1 MFNFKV
7 KALLAASLLAVA
19 LPASAAMT
27 TSGSGA
33 SSLILTV
40 FDMNTGG
47 KTATFD
53 LGFDKN
59 SFLSNQNLTAIDL
72 TTGDYATAWN
82 AFTAG
87 STMTNVQYAIFAGDY
102 SGTTNTDYSY
112 FTTAGGASMA
122 SLFNSS
128 FNTQLGNLDTYIGNV
143 NNLTNHN
150 TVANGGSISA
160 SGAAGYA
167 RVSTFYGTSNGKIG
181 TFGGDATG
189 SLGTNLNVWNIAGV
203 EGGAGGSI
211 TPVKLEVNGFN
222 PFFNLSSSG
231 VLNYTA
237 VAAVPEAD
245 TSLMMLA
252 GMGLMGL
259 IARRRKSV

>member
-1 MFNFKV
+1 MLNFKI
-7 KALLAASLLAVA
+7 KALLAASLLAAA

-27 TSGSGA
+27 ASSSGA

-40 FDMNTGG
+40 LDMNAGG

-53 LGFDKN
+53 LGFDKDT
-59 SFLSNQNLTAIDL
+59 FVRNQNLTAIDL
-72 TTGDYATAWN
+72 TTGNYAEAWN
-82 AFTAG
+82 AFTAS
-87 STMTNVQYAIFAGDY
+87 STMTNVQYAVFAGDF
-102 SGTTNTDYSY
+102 SGTTFTDYSY
-112 FTTAGGASMA
+112 FTTAGGASML
-122 SLFNSS
+122 SLFNSGFS
-128 FNTQLGNLDTYIGNV
+128 TQLGNLDTYISNV

-150 TVANGGSISA
+150 SVGNGGSISA
-160 SGAAGYA
+160 AAAAGYA

-189 SLGTNLNVWNIAGV
+189 SIGTNLNVYDVIGV
-203 EGGAGGSI
+203 TGGAGGSI
-211 TPVKLEVNGFN
+211 TPVKLDVNGFN

-259 IARRRKSV
+259 IARRRKSA